1 MMTSRGAVLEART
14 GGAGHTAHSLVFAA
28 VNNKPGVCL
37 PLIAK
42 RAYLRVKTS
51 LSNQSSLSHYG
62 FSAYPPPCPLGQGAA
77 RGEARGRFPRWLPP
91 FAVAAWK
98 ESQHTTQNTTQRDL
112 GALVT
117 LAEWCKRGQRLN
129 KDE

>member
-1 MMTSRGAVLEART
+1 MVL
-14 GGAGHTAHSLVFAA
+14 GIQHTALFFAA

-77 RGEARGRFPRWLPP
+77 RGGARGRFPRWLPP
-91 FAVAAWK
+91 FAVAA
-98 ESQHTTQNTTQRDL
+98 SQGREL
-112 GALVT
+112 GEAL
-117 LAEWCKRGQRLN
+117 AA
-129 KDE
+129 